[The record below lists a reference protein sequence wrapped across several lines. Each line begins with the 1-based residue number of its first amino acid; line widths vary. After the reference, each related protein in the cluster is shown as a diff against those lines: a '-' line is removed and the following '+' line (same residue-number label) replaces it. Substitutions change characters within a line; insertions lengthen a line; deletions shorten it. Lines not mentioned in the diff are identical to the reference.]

1 MDLSYLITQPT
12 KEFHSEGIHRY
23 NSYPNSARQ
32 KIVFA
37 GDVIKLLESLSWCHI
52 HGYKDN
58 FISYDQAIETAR
70 KRKLSMTCQPICS
83 LMQLVL
89 SHLGIQARTVSF
101 VTLEPSNGYSDG
113 HRMLEYK
120 KDGKWIIVDF
130 SFRRLF
136 RYKDKYL
143 SAKEVIDLGIEN
155 IEIVKFSQAP
165 SLSYNDMIYNNYDFT
180 FYMEELIRNDNNLF
194 IWYQRICQSIQY
206 H

>member
-1 MDLSYLITQPT
+1 MDLSYLITHPI
-12 KEFHSEGIHRY
+12 KGFPSEGLYRY
-23 NSYPNSARQ
+23 NSYPSPTKQ

-37 GDVIKLLESLSWCHI
+37 GDVIKLLESLSWCHV

-58 FISYDQAIETAR
+58 FISYNQAIETAR

-83 LMQLVL
+83 FMQSVL
-89 SHLGIQARTVSF
+89 SQLGIQSRTVSF
-101 VTLEPSNGYSDG
+101 ITLESSNGYSDG

-120 KDGKWIIVDF
+120 QDGKWIIVDF

-136 RYKDKYL
+136 KYKDEYL
-143 SAKEVIDLGIEN
+143 SAKELIDIGMEN
-155 IEIVKFSQAP
+155 IEIVKFSEAP
-165 SLSYNDMIYNNYDFT
+165 SLSYNDMTHNNYDFT